1 MLTSIFALL
10 LSAQTGLDE
19 VDLDVGGTVRQELVH
34 MPTKSQIS
42 KSGSPVVF
50 MFHGHGGNMRNAA
63 RTFQIER
70 YWPEAVV
77 VYPQGLPTTGK
88 TDPQGLKNGWQQ
100 NKSQNDDR
108 DLKFFDKSL
117 SDIESKIKVDKTR
130 IYVGGFSNGGR
141 FTYLLWAQRPNVIA
155 AFAPGAAPNI
165 GLDSSPKPAFVIGG
179 EKDPIVPFASQKLS
193 IERIERQIGVKP
205 DETGKTDGFLTVKK
219 GSSGIELDTYIHPGG
234 HVFPKEANPLIVE
247 FFKRNSLH

>member
-1 MLTSIFALL
+1 MISATLLL
-10 LSAQTGLDE
+10 LSSLQSDLTRQTLQVAGE
-19 VDLDVGGTVRQELVH
+19 SREELVH
-34 MPTKSQIS
+34 MPNS
-42 KSGSPVVF
+42 KQVPSGGAPVVF

-63 RTFQIER
+63 RTFRIEQ
-70 YWPEAVV
+70 YWPDAVV
-77 VYPQGLPTTGK
+77 VYPQGLPTPGK

-100 NKSQNDDR
+100 NKGQNDDR

-205 DETGKTDGFLTVKK
+205 NETGKTDGYLTIKK